1 MEKAAG
7 ESSVDTQLKT
17 MRQDLDALKN
27 QKDGV
32 QVDEALATVRTLASR
47 PKLTSPNVLMA
58 AIEHLGEIAN
68 KTSYKDATLFSKS
81 LSICKK
87 YEENDDFCGLVL
99 KLFGSQE
106 DKKISSVIA
115 DWAKAKKYE
124 TDKEKQKTKENA
136 PPSFPHPYALPGGVG
151 FPQPF
156 QYPFGY
162 TPVNMYPGPQF
173 QVPAGN
179 FGPRMPMRGRG
190 RRAKSNLSC
199 FFCKESGHFVS
210 SCPKL
215 KKDLL

>member
-1 MEKAAG
+1 
-7 ESSVDTQLKT
+7 

-27 QKDGV
+27 LKDGV

-58 AIEHLGEIAN
+58 AIEHLVEIAN
-68 KTSYKDATLFSKS
+68 KTNYKDAVLFSKS

-99 KLFGSQE
+99 KLYGSQE

-124 TDKEKQKTKENA
+124 SDKEKCKDKENTT
-136 PPSFPHPYALPGGVG
+136 PTFPHPYSLPGGMS

-162 TPVNMYPGPQF
+162 PPMSMNMYPGPQF
-173 QVPAGN
+173 QMPGGN

-190 RRAKSNLSC
+190 RRPKSNLSC
-199 FFCKESGHFVS
+199 FFCKESS
-210 SCPKL
+210 ILSQIALSLRKINDKL
-215 KKDLL
+215 QI